1 LEEDRRPFFLFCDEY
16 QRFATSDFATLLA
29 ESRKFKIITI
39 LANQTLMQLDEL
51 NQAAALQCGNLT
63 SFRVSGEDSKIVSK
77 SYDATPGMEQIGLE
91 PVRSPVADCISHL
104 VNRGH
109 NDERLSRFSMTFLA
123 ALEQY
128 TRTPGRERHAASHN
142 CHSGLLLLHDLD
154 VQRGRTLLNDALFQA
169 MSQGRA
175 DIPIDPMAILV
186 LTIAQGTTMEYVL
199 SPYVY
204 TAPIELFGAHSLKG
218 CGMLAPFGKPAFLA
232 NGAAEFVSAQ
242 RRKHRWMAEKFV
254 AMLTDLRY
262 VLTVLSE
269 HPVLVDT
276 GQYVPQYRQRSYQ
289 DQENLIANELST
301 LPRYTAR
308 VRLIS
313 GREHTIR
320 TLPSP
325 KQLCEGEIDERIAA
339 IKQRMLFFD
348 ICKPYTKVQREIDL
362 RQAMWRERADADIPP
377 PPPLRTNGNG
387 RRNGR
392 QKSPARS
399 STGDQ

>member
-1 LEEDRRPFFLFCDEY
+1 MAY
-16 QRFATSDFATLLA
+16 
-29 ESRKFKIITI
+29 
-39 LANQTLMQLDEL
+39 
-51 NQAAALQCGNLT
+51 
-63 SFRVSGEDSKIVSK
+63 
-77 SYDATPGMEQIGLE
+77 
-91 PVRSPVADCISHL
+91 
-104 VNRGH
+104 
-109 NDERLSRFSMTFLA
+109 LA

-128 TRTPGRERHAASHN
+128 TRTPDRERHAASHN

-154 VQRGRTLLNDALFQA
+154 VKRGRTLLNDALFQA
-169 MSQGRA
+169 MSQGRD

-186 LTIAQGTTMEYVL
+186 LTIAQGNTMEYVL
-199 SPYVY
+199 SPYIY
-204 TAPIELFGAHSLKG
+204 TAPIEIFGAHSLKG
-218 CGMLAPFGKPAFLA
+218 CGMLAPFGKPTFLA
-232 NGAAEFVSAQ
+232 NGAAEFVNNQ

-254 AMLTDLRY
+254 TMLTELRY

-313 GREHTIR
+313 GREHPIR
-320 TLPSP
+320 TLPAP
-325 KQLCEGEIDERIAA
+325 KRLSEHEIDERITA
-339 IKQRMLFFD
+339 IKQRMLFFG
-348 ICKPYTKVQREIDL
+348 ICKPYVQVLREIDI

-377 PPPLRTNGNG
+377 PPPLRTNANG
-387 RRNGR
+387 RRNPR
-392 QKSPARS
+392 KKPPPHS